1 MFARGTAVVCLMLL
15 CAAVLADI
23 GNPRRQELV
32 SLLRQDCGACH
43 GMTLKGGLGPPLT
56 SAALSSKSSEYL
68 RAVILDGRAGTPM
81 PPWRPFLSEAEATW
95 LVDAL
100 KEGSLD
106 AR

>member
-1 MFARGTAVVCLMLL
+1 MLARGVAIIGLMLL
-15 CAAVLADI
+15 CATVLADI
-23 GNPRRQELV
+23 ANPRRRELV
-32 SLLRQDCGACH
+32 SLVRQDCGACH

-56 SAALSSKSSEYL
+56 SAALSGKSSEYL

-81 PPWRPFLSEAEATW
+81 PPWRPFLSDAEVTW
-95 LVDAL
+95 LVHAL